1 MSFQS
6 YVQERTIRGAGASI
20 LTVVL
25 LGSAGCGSD
34 STGPGAGG
42 KPAVGVAL
50 AVGQQFGCAL
60 TADGKSYCWGDNLRG
75 QLGDSS
81 FIPSLVPVP
90 TAGGHRFVAIA
101 AGPSSA
107 CALDGGGV
115 AWCWGDDPI
124 EPGVPLSYRTTPVAV
139 SSPRPLM
146 SITVGAK
153 FGCGLSSD
161 GAAFCWG
168 INSQGQLG
176 VGDTL
181 GRPTATAVQTSV
193 RFTSIVAD
201 FFSTCGLTSAGAA
214 WCWGDNSFGELGTG
228 DKVAASTPRAVS
240 GVPPLHLLSSGPIHE
255 CGLTA
260 TNDRYCWGSN
270 TSGQLGDGGT
280 TARLVPGL
288 VTDTH
293 TYTIVRSSRANSI
306 LSTTCGID
314 AAGDVYCWGYNSK
327 GQLGTG
333 AGAGQTCNSGT
344 LTVCV
349 YTPTKVAGVSNAVA
363 IDVGLE
369 QVCAL
374 TSKPQ
379 ILCWG
384 EGVHGE
390 LGDGTGVASATPVL
404 VTGNL
409 PLP

>member
-1 MSFQS
+1 
-6 YVQERTIRGAGASI
+6 V
-20 LTVVL
+20 
-25 LGSAGCGSD
+25 
-34 STGPGAGG
+34 
-42 KPAVGVAL
+42 
-50 AVGQQFGCAL
+50 
-60 TADGKSYCWGDNLRG
+60 RG

-81 FIPSLVPVP
+81 FLPSLVPAP

-101 AGPSSA
+101 AGYFSV

-124 EPGVPLSYRTTPVAV
+124 EPGVPLSYRSIPVAV
-139 SSPRPLM
+139 SSPQPFT

-161 GAAFCWG
+161 GTAFCWG

-181 GRPTATAVQTSV
+181 GRQAATAVQTSV
-193 RFTSIVAD
+193 RFKSIVAD
-201 FFSTCGLTSAGAA
+201 FFSTCGLTSTGAA
-214 WCWGDNSFGELGTG
+214 WCWGDNLFGELGTG
-228 DKVAASTPRAVS
+228 DKVGSNTPRAVS
-240 GVPPLHLLSSGPIHE
+240 GVPPLQQLSSGPIHE
-255 CGLTA
+255 CGLT
-260 TNDRYCWGSN
+260 TTSLRYCWGAN
-270 TSGQLGDGGT
+270 LSGQLGDGGT
-280 TARLVPGL
+280 SQQSAPELIPDARSFS
-288 VTDTH
+288 
-293 TYTIVRSSRANSI
+293 IVRSSRVNST

-314 AAGDVYCWGYNSK
+314 STGDVYCWGYNSK

-333 AGAGQTCNSGT
+333 AGVGQTCNLGT
-344 LTVCV
+344 LTVCI
-349 YTPTKVAGVSNAVA
+349 YTPTKIAGIANAVA

-369 QVCAL
+369 HICAL

-384 EGVHGE
+384 DGLHGE
-390 LGDGTGVASATPVL
+390 LGDGTGVPSATPVQ